1 MPSTPTKTDS
11 SDTLRTTKTMREKAK
26 LVSRC
31 IINLLKFWRVCCRE
45 KKTQKD
51 TIIRACPVRKT
62 FLSILCT

>member
-1 MPSTPTKTDS
+1 MAETPVKTDS

-45 KKTQKD
+45 RKTQSN
-51 TIIRACPVRKT
+51 TIRRA
-62 FLSILCT
+62 